1 MPQHFL
7 LSAKAR
13 TLSLSAVLR
22 MTDEQ
27 AERAFVRIR
36 WHATDGKPVCPHCD
50 CPTVY
55 DCRKANGAPRWR
67 CKACRKDFS
76 VTSGTLFAWHK
87 MPLRNYLAAI
97 AIFVNEVKGK
107 SALALSRDLDCQ
119 YKTAFVLAHKLREAM
134 ASEMKGRQMGGDGET
149 AEIDGAYFG
158 AFIRQ
163 ANHKENRRDRRLA
176 INQNGKRQVVVVI
189 RERGG
194 STLPAVFKSES
205 AALGWISRI
214 VSPATKLM
222 TDEAGS
228 WNELHAR
235 YDMDRIDHSRL
246 YSTETGVYTNGAE
259 GFFSR
264 LRRGEIGH
272 HHHIAG
278 PYLVRYAQESA
289 WREDRRRMDNGSQV
303 QGVMGLAMACRP
315 SVDWC
320 GYWQRAQVNPG
331 V

>member
-13 TLSLSAVLR
+13 TLSLAAVLR
-22 MTDEQ
+22 MSDQE
-27 AERAFVRIR
+27 AEAAFVRIR
-36 WHATDGKPVCPHCD
+36 WADGKPVCPRCE

-76 VTSGTLFAWHK
+76 VTSGTLFAFHK
-87 MPLRNYLAAI
+87 MPLRSYLAAI

-107 SALALSRDLDCQ
+107 CALALSRDLDCQ

-134 ASEMKGRQMGGDGET
+134 ASEMKGMRLGGDGET
-149 AEIDGAYFG
+149 VEVDGGYFG
-158 AFIRQ
+158 GYVKP

-176 INQNGKRQVVVVI
+176 KNQNGKRQVVVVM

-205 AALGWISRI
+205 AALGFIASR
-214 VSPATKLM
+214 VAKGTRLM
-222 TDEAGS
+222 ADEAGS
-228 WNELHAR
+228 WNDLHGR
-235 YDMDRIDHSRL
+235 FPVSRIDHSRQ
-246 YSTETGVYTNGAE
+246 YSDGAGIYTNGAE
-259 GFFSR
+259 EFFSR
-264 LRRGEIGH
+264 MRRAEIGH

-278 PYLVRYAQESA
+278 AYLVRYAQEAA
-289 WREDRRRMDNGSQV
+289 WREDHRRVANGEQV
-303 QGVMGLAMACRP
+303 QAVAGLAMAARP
-315 SVDWC
+315 SVDWS
-320 GYWQRAQVNPG
+320 GYWQRGQKAA
-331 V
+331 